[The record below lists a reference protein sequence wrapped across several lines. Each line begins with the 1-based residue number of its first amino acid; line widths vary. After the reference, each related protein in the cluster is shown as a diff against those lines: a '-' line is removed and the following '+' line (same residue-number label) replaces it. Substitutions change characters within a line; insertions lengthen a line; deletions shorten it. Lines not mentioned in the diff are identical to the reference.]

1 MSKLKKQIRP
11 PSPNYFRGGLRR
23 MPCEDPKR
31 KFWSREGH
39 SPQKLSLFATFLGD
53 GTLVLTFLLAATLS
67 VSAAAQNDIPR
78 GLDGLDLRPYQLG
91 TVGDVDTALLDPDK
105 YLTDNL
111 PSKVTILPD
120 GRKLR
125 TFEVYAVNK
134 EIEIAPGVFFP
145 AWTYNGHVP
154 GPTLRATE
162 GERIRIIF
170 KNQGDR
176 PHTMHFHG
184 YHKAKMD
191 GAMLNQLVPPNGTFV
206 YEFDADPVGVHLYH
220 CHSTPITQHIH
231 NGLYGLWIVDPKEPR
246 EPAQELYMVMNG
258 FDPNFDEENEFY
270 AVNTV
275 AFHYK
280 RHPIEVK
287 QNELVRI
294 YLANILEFDM
304 INSFHIHATFFDYYP
319 TGTQKNPRDFTDT
332 VVLGQGERG
341 IIEVRFPY
349 LGDYMFH
356 AHKTEFAERGW
367 MGFFRVLSEKD
378 FNNRRQ
384 DRR

>member
-1 MSKLKKQIRP
+1 MRNQ
-11 PSPNYFRGGLRR
+11 YFSN
-23 MPCEDPKR
+23 
-31 KFWSREGH
+31 FSI
-39 SPQKLSLFATFLGD
+39 SLGA
-53 GTLVLTFLLAATLS
+53 LVLVAGISLTM
-67 VSAAAQNDIPR
+67 SAPR
-78 GLDGLDLRPYQLG
+78 PVGAMMDMEAIHGIDGLDLRPYRMG
-91 TVGDVDTALLDPDK
+91 TVGDVDKTLLDPDK
-105 YLTDNL
+105 YLTDVL
-111 PSKVTILPD
+111 PSTISKLPN
-120 GRKLR
+120 GQTLR
-125 TFEVYAVNK
+125 TFEVHAVNK

-170 KNQGDR
+170 KNLGDR

-184 YHKAKMD
+184 FHAASMD
-191 GAMLNQLVPPNGTFV
+191 GAHLNQLVPQNSTFI

-220 CHSTPITQHIH
+220 CHATPISQHIH

-246 EPAQELYMVMNG
+246 EDAKELYMVMNG
-258 FDPNFDEENEFY
+258 FDPNFDEENEIY

-275 AFHYK
+275 AFHYA
-280 RHPIEVK
+280 RHPIEIK
-287 QNELVRI
+287 QNELIRI

-319 TGTQKNPRDFTDT
+319 TGTQKEPRDYTDT
-332 VVLGQGERG
+332 ILQGQGERG

-349 LGDYMFH
+349 TGDYMFH

-367 MGFFRVLSEKD
+367 MGFFRVLPTDDKVSVQLIEKH
-378 FNNRRQ
+378 Q
-384 DRR
+384 YGK